1 MVKLGNDLTTLKK
14 EMRNKVNRE
23 AEQIRESIITLNNG
37 MPMVYA
43 EKRRE
48 AEDYFQSNGTI
59 GPAETPHLTAE
70 AAKFGEFIQDRAQ
83 TVIYQAQMWAQV
95 SAQIDTLRVWHEK
108 LINDAQTVIEVKAA
122 GDVPWGPVV
131 QLIHDWLD

>member
-1 MVKLGNDLTTLKK
+1 MVKLGNGLIEVKR
-14 EMRNKVNRE
+14 EMRAKINQE
-23 AEQIRESIITLNNG
+23 ADDIRASIITMNSG
-37 MPMVYA
+37 MPLVYA

-48 AEDYFQSNGTI
+48 AEDYFQSNGAL
-59 GPAETPHLTAE
+59 GPKETPHLTGEAE
-70 AAKFGEFIQDRAQ
+70 KFGESIHDRAQ

-108 LINDAQTVIEVKAA
+108 LIADATTVAEVKAA
-122 GDVPWGPVV
+122 SEVPWGPVI